1 MCWFY
6 ILKNEVTNK
15 YYTGSTINLKK
26 RLKQHLRGNT
36 RTTRVL
42 KTYKLIYWEKF
53 DKIDIARR
61 REKQIKSYKSK
72 KDSFLRQFSVYNM
85 LIIVSDILEFL
96 TFAYKG

>member
-1 MCWFY
+1 MCWLY

-26 RLKQHLRGNT
+26 RLKQHSRGNT

-42 KTYKLIYWEKF
+42 KTYQLVYWEKF
-53 DKIDIARR
+53 DKIDVARR

-72 KDSFLRQFSVYNM
+72 KYIEW
-85 LIIVSDILEFL
+85 LISRARSSTGRAAAF
-96 TFAYKG
+96 

>member
-15 YYTGSTINLKK
+15 YYTGSTINLKE

-42 KTYKLIYWEKF
+42 KTYQLVYWEKF
-53 DKIDIARR
+53 DKIVAARR

-72 KDSFLRQFSVYNM
+72 KYIEWLILRAHSSTGRAAAF
-85 LIIVSDILEFL
+85 
-96 TFAYKG
+96 